1 MKTFYIN
8 LDTACERREKF
19 AETGFERWKATTKK
33 EVSAFVDEKM
43 ISMYNFGRE
52 RHLGRCGCFV
62 SHTKLWEHI
71 IEQKLDDVLILED
84 DAVLMRT
91 PPSDYP
97 RDSIVYLGGF
107 IHNRKMMNNSKPG
120 VEHKQGIN
128 LCPPEY
134 RVLGTLA
141 YIIPTWKVALSLL
154 NKIYQQKRYRAIDIM
169 LGNIGIKQY
178 YWFPGCFREEG
189 SPSQISDDTRRAD
202 NIQTDKYEFISQKKY
217 ESL

>member
-1 MKTFYIN
+1 MRTFYIN
-8 LDTACERREKF
+8 LDSAASRREKF
-19 AETGFERWKATTKK
+19 AETNYERWRATTKK
-33 EVSAFVDEKM
+33 EVPAFVDEKM
-43 ISMYNFGRE
+43 MSMYNFGRE
-52 RHLGRCGCFV
+52 RHLARCACFL

-97 RDSIVYLGGF
+97 TDSIVYLGGF
-107 IHNRKMMNNSKPG
+107 IHNRKMMNNLKPG

-128 LCPPEY
+128 VCPPEY
-134 RVLGTLA
+134 RVLGCLA

-189 SPSQISDDTRRAD
+189 SPSQISARRE
-202 NIQTDKYEFISQKKY
+202 IMTDKYEFIPLKRY
-217 ESL
+217 ELQNN